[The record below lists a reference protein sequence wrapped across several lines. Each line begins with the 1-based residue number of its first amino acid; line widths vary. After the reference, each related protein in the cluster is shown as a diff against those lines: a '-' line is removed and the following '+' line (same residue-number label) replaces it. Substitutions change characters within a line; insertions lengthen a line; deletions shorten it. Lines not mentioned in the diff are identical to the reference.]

1 MVSEKEYQQTKS
13 DLAFYERRRRLFLI
27 LGLSF
32 MGLFILLFALSV
44 IVVVSTQANG
54 QAMGTIAGMPL
65 TASIIFFV
73 LRGVLYRSRIL
84 QRKAIVEEY
93 EATRSQL

>member
-1 MVSEKEYQQTKS
+1 MVSEKDYQQAKS
-13 DLAFYERRRRLFLI
+13 DLAFYEKRRRLFLI
-27 LGLSF
+27 LGWSF
-32 MGLFILLFALSV
+32 MGLFVLLFVVAV
-44 IVVVSTQANG
+44 IVAVNTQGASE
-54 QAMGTIAGMPL
+54 AMGTLAGMPL

-73 LRGVLYRSRIL
+73 LRKVLYRSRIL